1 MDCVSLSAS
10 PDLLGRRCPLPP
22 VSDAWTLVGPVAFR
36 YSTMVA
42 CCGSIV
48 ITWGPGGKSCYGMI
62 LTMDTAGGT
71 LNLCLGWH
79 DYCLRGT
86 EQDPCV
92 EETKAVGPKEIGGG
106 ARVAGQA
113 K

>member
-1 MDCVSLSAS
+1 M
-10 PDLLGRRCPLPP
+10 G
-22 VSDAWTLVGPVAFR
+22 
-36 YSTMVA
+36 
-42 CCGSIV
+42 
-48 ITWGPGGKSCYGMI
+48 
-62 LTMDTAGGT
+62 TAGGT

-79 DYCLRGT
+79 DYYLRGT